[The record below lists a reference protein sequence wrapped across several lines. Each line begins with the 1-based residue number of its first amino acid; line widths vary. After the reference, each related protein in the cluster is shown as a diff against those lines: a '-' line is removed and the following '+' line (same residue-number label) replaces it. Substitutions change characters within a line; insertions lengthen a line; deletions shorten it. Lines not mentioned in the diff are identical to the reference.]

1 MRLTPSAARDTTV
14 PSGARVLAGNS
25 CRSALTR
32 AMGARRV
39 RGWLG
44 HLTVVAAVAGIAV
57 VATLPDAHA
66 EATHVLAQ
74 ASSLTQ
80 VLHNI
85 RSWLMGIL
93 ATLATVFLTVG
104 GVRYLVAGS
113 DPSEVEKA
121 KQAFRS
127 AGWGYALA
135 ALAPLLVSIL
145 QGIVG
150 A

>member
-1 MRLTPSAARDTTV
+1 MTPSASRDTTAPAAGLVLIARPCRGV
-14 PSGARVLAGNS
+14 PARVRGARS
-25 CRSALTR
+25 
-32 AMGARRV
+32 V

-44 HLTVVAAVAGIAV
+44 RLVVITAVAGIAV
-57 VATLPDAHA
+57 AATLPDAYA

-74 ASSLTQ
+74 ARSLTQ
-80 VLHNI
+80 VLNNL
-85 RSWLMGIL
+85 RNWLMGIL
-93 ATLATVFLTVG
+93 ATLATVLLTVG
-104 GVRYLVAGS
+104 GVRYLVAGG

-135 ALAPLLVSIL
+135 ALAPLLVNIL